1 MNTTPNP
8 KVTDIICRLKKARI
22 CSSPSFLLLSS
33 GDDYDKTLYCE
44 MLKRKN
50 ELVINLGRLRAH
62 TGK

>member
-8 KVTDIICRLKKARI
+8 NPLISHADRERVEI
-22 CSSPSFLLLSS
+22 CSSSAFLLFSS
-33 GDDYDKTLYCE
+33 GDDNDKTSYCE

-50 ELVINLGRLRAH
+50 ELVINAERLRAH